1 MRSCLVVIR
10 HIGLHNLIQLTFI
23 EGEKVIQAFASDTA
37 EQAFTDGIRLWRAI
51 GRFQYFNSAGVC
63 DTGKGCPELAVIIP
77 NQALGMLTKRGG
89 CSQLLGDPRIGWSS
103 GHPKLDNSPRVQ
115 LNDEVDMHH
124 AEKQGVH
131 RQEVARPN
139 TCGMIVQKGEPLLR
153 TRTRLMA
160 TAHLAHIFLHGALAE
175 VYSKFAEFT
184 ANTLCAPNRF
194 SSAI

>member
-1 MRSCLVVIR
+1 MAL
-10 HIGLHNLIQLTFI
+10 
-23 EGEKVIQAFASDTA
+23 AFATRAKAVPNLLSLSR
-37 EQAFTDGIRLWRAI
+37 IRRW
-51 GRFQYFNSAGVC
+51 
-63 DTGKGCPELAVIIP
+63 
-77 NQALGMLTKRGG
+77 G
-89 CSQLLGDPRIGWSS
+89 CSPKGVAARNCWATHASVGAAVT
-103 GHPKLDNSPRVQ
+103 PKLDNSPRVQ
-115 LNDEVDMHH
+115 LNDEIDMHR
-124 AEKQGVH
+124 AEKQGVN

-139 TCGMIVQKGEPLLR
+139 ACGMIVQKGQPLLL